1 LRRWRADL
9 QISYSK
15 LKDECD
21 ELAPENIRKQ
31 NEEDK
36 INAIKKET
44 LDDSGNVLMLSPIK
58 PEADDSWI
66 STGGYQDAEKK
77 EGDKQASE
85 KPPPRLLFEH
95 GDEEKSIREDDDK
108 TRSEIHE
115 NFLGT
120 RICRRSTSPLIQSR
134 G

>member
-31 NEEDK
+31 NEEDNF
-36 INAIKKET
+36 NAIKKET
-44 LDDSGNVLMLSPIK
+44 LDDSGNVLVLSTIK

-66 STGGYQDAEKK
+66 STGATRMPRRKK
-77 EGDKQASE
+77 GIS
-85 KPPPRLLFEH
+85 RLRRNLRLACCLSTVTSKRAFVRMTTKLEA
-95 GDEEKSIREDDDK
+95 
-108 TRSEIHE
+108 RSKRTLLRDQ
-115 NFLGT
+115 NL
-120 RICRRSTSPLIQSR
+120 P
-134 G
+134 